1 MDKDLIIENL
11 LKKVDLL
18 TQKVEELSLR
28 LEKYERPKKNSNNS
42 SIPPSKDENRPRRT
56 SLRIPSG
63 KKPGGQEGH
72 KGATLEFSQ
81 TPDSYEDHIPSYC
94 NCCGNDLTVVPEQ
107 FESKYQVIDI
117 PPISAT
123 TIEHHLYSKTCS
135 CGKKTI
141 AKPQN
146 KPKAPV
152 SYGSNVSAL
161 IAYLHSRQYIPF
173 KRMQEILNSVFNI
186 PISEGG
192 IHCLLNKVAN
202 KFTSAYDL
210 IKESLSETHGKFVGA
225 DETGV
230 RVNGAK
236 YWAWT
241 WQNNDATFISIT
253 SNRGM
258 DSINE
263 NFANGFENSILVHD
277 CWRSHFNT
285 KALSHQVCMAHLL
298 RDLNYLSEKYSN
310 KWSELCK
317 EIIQSAIKLK
327 KLQIVDENKYPDLVT
342 SIQDR
347 MDRLLQNSIDDEMKE
362 LITFRN
368 RLLKYREYLFVFL
381 YFRDVPSDNNS
392 SERAI
397 RNIKVKMKVSGMFR
411 SASGACNF
419 AIIRSV
425 IDTMIKNK
433 QPILENIAIIA
444 NLETD

>member
-1 MDKDLIIENL
+1 MNKDLIIENL
-11 LKKVDLL
+11 LKKIEEL
-18 TQKVEELSLR
+18 TQKVEELSKK
-28 LEKYERPKKNSNNS
+28 LEQYEQPKKNSNNS

-63 KKPGGQEGH
+63 KKPGGQKGH
-72 KGATLEFSQ
+72 DGKTLEFSQ
-81 TPDSYEDHIPSYC
+81 TPDSYENHIPSYC
-94 NCCGNDLTVVPEQ
+94 NCCGNDLISIPKQ

-117 PPISAT
+117 PPISAS
-123 TIEHHLYSKTCS
+123 TIEHHLYSKTCL
-135 CGKKTI
+135 CGNKTV
-141 AKPQN
+141 ARPLN
-146 KPKAPV
+146 MPKAPV
-152 SYGSNVSAL
+152 SYGSNATAL

-192 IHCLLNKVAN
+192 IHCLLNKMAN
-202 KFTSAYDL
+202 KCTSAYDA
-210 IKESLSETHGKFVGA
+210 IKEKLSESYGKFVGA

-241 WQNNDATFISIT
+241 WQNNDATFIAIT

-258 DSINE
+258 DSISDS
-263 NFANGFENSILVHD
+263 FAEGFKNSVLVHD

-285 KALSHQVCMAHLL
+285 PAATHQICMVHLL
-298 RDLNYLSEKYSN
+298 RDLNYLSEKYAN
-310 KWSELCK
+310 KWSQSCK
-317 EIIQSAIKLK
+317 EIIQCAIKLK
-327 KLQIVDENKYPDLVT
+327 KNQIADSNQYPDKVS

-347 MDRLLQNSIDDEMKE
+347 MDRLLDYTIDDEMKE
-362 LITFRN
+362 LATFRN
-368 RLLKYREYLFVFL
+368 RLVKYREYLFPFL
-381 YFRDVPSDNNS
+381 LFRNVPYDNNS

-411 SASGACNF
+411 SFSGACNF

-425 IDTMIKNK
+425 VDTMIKNN
-433 QPILENIAIIA
+433 QPIIDNLAIIA